1 MSSLSNLFGD
11 KTWVLPL
18 ADGFDGTLTIGW
30 TFVFLAYFLH
40 PVIEWAFHRLRAY
53 RAWRCIQKRQAVEVT
68 SYNLMAEVFGGR
80 GSWDSARNIAVILAV
95 FSLTSWGLEL
105 SMDLA
110 SLEGEADLL
119 NRPPPVFLRPETN
132 DTNTDPWQASFVL
145 TLSDID
151 PDYNG
156 NWRGLEHLNV
166 EDTHANSRYYIVKD
180 TREYLGKTAKD
191 TFINGEI
198 LVASWDDKPSLF
210 YDTNGA
216 NVDSLEC
223 SGETLK
229 DAEVYLGTNLWG
241 NALDCERGP
250 RPTNSTT
257 SPPAVVLTNGE
268 SGRVSVIVEESS
280 SYPTFL
286 YSVWTAEGSDSV
298 ELAYLFHVH
307 STVRLVEAVITGIVH
322 GETEGG
328 ACFGLLRVFSETRVE
343 YEDGLDR
350 ASPFGE
356 IPTGDTVLVQ
366 DLETIEAGVEI
377 NMNALVCLLWVMAST
392 AVCVVWLICLRN
404 SIGMDV
410 YDRDELLRAVS
421 LQGHASRDPAA
432 EHPAI
437 RIFVRR
443 EDSGNITVFINDSH
457 DKEQRAWE
465 RFLRRR
471 TSKVVEG
478 DDRLPAGGDAD
489 AALSDDKFGGA
500 TVPVKNTVSL
510 GGFQAD
516 HNTHDVSSAGTPARS
531 GIRSLA
537 VTPVRDTIR
546 RNPRPN
552 PFEGMDSPAS
562 GSDGGR

>member
-1 MSSLSNLFGD
+1 MSSTISTLLSD

-30 TFVFLAYFLH
+30 TFVLLAYFLH
-40 PVIEWAFHRLRAY
+40 PAMEWAFHRLRAY

-68 SYNLMAEVFGGR
+68 TYPLMAEVLGGR
-80 GSWDSARNIAVILAV
+80 GRWDSARNIAVILAV
-95 FSLTSWGLEL
+95 FSLASWGLEL

-119 NRPPPVFLRPETN
+119 NRPPPVFLRSETN
-132 DTNTDPWQASFVL
+132 DTTTDPWQVL
-145 TLSDID
+145 TLSEINPGYD
-151 PDYNG
+151 G
-156 NWRGLEHLNV
+156 NWRGLDDKNV
-166 EDTHANSRYYIVKD
+166 KETHANSRYYIVKD
-180 TREYLGKTAKD
+180 TRVYLGKSTKD
-191 TFINGEI
+191 TFIDGEI
-198 LVASWDDKPSLF
+198 LIARWSDKPSLF
-210 YDTNGA
+210 YDDNGA
-216 NVDSLEC
+216 TVDSLEC

-229 DAEVYLGTNLWG
+229 NADVYHGTDLWG
-241 NALDCERGP
+241 TALDCERGP
-250 RPTNSTT
+250 RPTGVTT
-257 SPPAVVLTNGE
+257 SPPAVVLTNGG

-286 YSVWTAEGSDSV
+286 YSVWTAENPDSV

-328 ACFGLLRVFSETRVE
+328 ACFGLLRAFSETRVG
-343 YEDGLDR
+343 YDDDLDR

-377 NMNALVCLLWVMAST
+377 NMNALLCLLWVMGFT
-392 AVCVVWLICLRN
+392 AVGIVWLICLRN

-421 LQGHASRDPAA
+421 LQGHASKDPAA
-432 EHPAI
+432 EHPEI

-457 DKEQRAWE
+457 DKKQSAWE

-471 TSKVVEG
+471 TSKVAED
-478 DDRLPAGGDAD
+478 DDRLPGGDTE

-500 TVPVKNTVSL
+500 AVPVENTVSL
-510 GGFQAD
+510 GGFQAG
-516 HNTHDVSSAGTPARS
+516 HKSNEVSIAGTPARS
-531 GIRSLA
+531 GMRSLA
-537 VTPVRDTIR
+537 VTPVRDGIR
-546 RNPRPN
+546 RNPIPN
-552 PFEGMDSPAS
+552 PFEGMDSPTS
-562 GSDGGR
+562 SSDGER